1 MESSQRQMEDSGENA
16 ASSGGSGRIRGSD
29 GRNVRVSSQN
39 QKAIVL
45 SGDSD
50 VSDDTD
56 RNRSLDLARLGRRQ
70 AAEKSV
76 VCLLLIMRRIL

>member
-16 ASSGGSGRIRGSD
+16 APPGSSGRIRGSAGGD
-29 GRNVRVSSQN
+29 VRVSSQN

-45 SGDSD
+45 YGDSD
-50 VSDDTD
+50 VFDDTD
-56 RNRSLDLARLGRRQ
+56 RNRNLDLARIGRRR
-70 AAEKSV
+70 ATEKSV